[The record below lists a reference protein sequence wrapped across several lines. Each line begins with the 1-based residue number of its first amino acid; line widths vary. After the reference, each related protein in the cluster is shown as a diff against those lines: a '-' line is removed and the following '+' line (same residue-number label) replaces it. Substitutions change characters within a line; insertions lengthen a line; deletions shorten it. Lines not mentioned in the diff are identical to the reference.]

1 MVRIEGE
8 IARLNAATRWCGP
21 GGEPTIVDEQHTPAD
36 TGSNKEP
43 ADAGGAESTNVSE
56 MASAESARESFDSSL
71 AQTQAT
77 AYRWCCWAAGLFIAT
92 AIILATALMLSGESM
107 RRSVQVTGP
116 GFVLKFVTTN
126 SRQDADSLAPMI
138 RVYHDNVADPTKNLY
153 RLFFVEGVKFQYPP
167 SSLLVF
173 DLLPASFTMAGGKV
187 PPVMAR
193 LWMILSAAA
202 VALTVL
208 VSIGLLTLGLR
219 LPGDPPSP
227 ARSWLGAWNGETRL
241 QTACRLALLAALGLS
256 FYPLAKGF
264 ELGQIQVFIGLFTA
278 LALLANGVQ
287 RQAVA
292 GACLALC
299 CVIKPQLG
307 IVLLWGVVRGR
318 WSFVAGFLSV
328 LIPAEL
334 ISVLRFG
341 LDAHVEY
348 LAVLKSIGSHGEV
361 FWPNQSV
368 NGLVSRLLENGH
380 PFKWESN
387 AFAPYHPVVHGAT
400 LVTSAIF
407 VLAGLWRPR
416 NTDPRVDL
424 AHVVLAATLASPVAW
439 EHHYG
444 VAVPV
449 FAVCL
454 GGLIRHRPLG
464 QATRVLSAASFL
476 LMASAFLR
484 PEIIFTNRWTGMAGS
499 HLFFGALVLF
509 VLLMALK
516 ARPSTLRQAALPG

>member
-1 MVRIEGE
+1 M
-8 IARLNAATRWCGP
+8 
-21 GGEPTIVDEQHTPAD
+21 
-36 TGSNKEP
+36 
-43 ADAGGAESTNVSE
+43 
-56 MASAESARESFDSSL
+56 
-71 AQTQAT
+71 
-77 AYRWCCWAAGLFIAT
+77 
-92 AIILATALMLSGESM
+92 
-107 RRSVQVTGP
+107 
-116 GFVLKFVTTN
+116 
-126 SRQDADSLAPMI
+126 
-138 RVYHDNVADPTKNLY
+138 
-153 RLFFVEGVKFQYPP
+153 
-167 SSLLVF
+167 
-173 DLLPASFTMAGGKV
+173 
-187 PPVMAR
+187 
-193 LWMILSAAA
+193 
-202 VALTVL
+202 
-208 VSIGLLTLGLR
+208 
-219 LPGDPPSP
+219 
-227 ARSWLGAWNGETRL
+227 
-241 QTACRLALLAALGLS
+241 
-256 FYPLAKGF
+256 
-264 ELGQIQVFIGLFTA
+264 
-278 LALLANGVQ
+278 
-287 RQAVA
+287 
-292 GACLALC
+292 
-299 CVIKPQLG
+299 
-307 IVLLWGVVRGR
+307 
-318 WSFVAGFLSV
+318 
-328 LIPAEL
+328 
-334 ISVLRFG
+334 
-341 LDAHVEY
+341 
-348 LAVLKSIGSHGEV
+348 LKSIGSHGEV

-516 ARPSTLRQAALPG
+516 ARPSTSAAGGAPRRDQGVRLDAGTSPAVHDTAPVFSALPW